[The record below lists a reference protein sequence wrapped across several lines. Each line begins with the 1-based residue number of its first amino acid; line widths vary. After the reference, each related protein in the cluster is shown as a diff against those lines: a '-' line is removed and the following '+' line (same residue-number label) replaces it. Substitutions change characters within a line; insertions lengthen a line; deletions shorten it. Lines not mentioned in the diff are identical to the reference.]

1 MKTREELEMWK
12 ADMRARFVFIL
23 KDLLNTK
30 EKQDIWKYW
39 IYAIWQIDRLIKS
52 MCDLKLHKC
61 LNPHGLSAYTADTV
75 DSLYTLQW
83 VIEQYIHENILEI
96 K

>member
-12 ADMRARFVFIL
+12 ADMRARFIFIL

-39 IYAIWQIDRLIKS
+39 IYAIWQIDRLIKA

-61 LNPHGLSAYTADTV
+61 LNPHELSAYTADTV

-83 VIEQYIHENILEI
+83 VIEQFIHENILEI

>member
-12 ADMRARFVFIL
+12 ADMHARFRFIL

-61 LNPHGLSAYTADTV
+61 LNPHGLSEYTADTV

-83 VIEQYIHENILEI
+83 VIEQYIHENILKI